1 MIRPT
6 HVRRLAELRAKLT
19 SLRNE
24 LDDWRKLTEDSLPL
38 RRHFKQIRLLDAT
51 LTSMLASTT
60 KALGQQAEDE
70 TVFANGIDWE
80 NELLAAH
87 SIWEVFRSKYVLRQ
101 NDTFRDYLAA
111 CDDVAWACYE
121 PALRKFAPGVDK
133 EPPLVFLSAT
143 WSPFVQSRDTNFQ
156 NEIRVT
162 SAGVPA
168 LSSDEFQQVLKR
180 LPFPL
185 VSLPWY
191 QAFYLP
197 GANIIAHEVGHVVDN
212 EFDIRAQILA
222 RLDAANLKFA
232 ATWKGWAAEMFADIY
247 GCLAMGPAFAGAMLD
262 LLGANA
268 REVENERRLSG
279 AHPTHALRAQIILRV
294 LSLSGYGDD
303 AIRLRGAWEKSFPPK
318 KVMDDVAAEMATVV
332 DIILAR
338 PYHGTNLAQ
347 VISLPPNSLAKQ
359 ARTLAAQG
367 LSDALGKLNVGDP
380 RYLFSAAQLL
390 HENPVNDKNEAA
402 FRLLVTEAIRKG
414 TGQFRSQ
421 GKPVATQAEVN
432 QQLDAQLTSC
442 SNQGLE
448 LRNLLIKPKA
458 AFPSDAI
465 APPDPQTP

>member
-1 MIRPT
+1 MIRPA

-24 LDDWRKLTEDSLPL
+24 LDDWRKLTQDSLPL

-51 LTSMLASTT
+51 LTGMLASTS
-60 KALGQQAEDE
+60 KALAQQAEDE
-70 TVFANGIDWE
+70 SVFVNGIEWE

-191 QAFYLP
+191 QAFHLP

-232 ATWKGWAAEMFADIY
+232 ATWKSWAAEMFADIY

-262 LLGANA
+262 LLATNA
-268 REVENERRLSG
+268 KEVQNERRLGG
-279 AHPTHALRAQIILRV
+279 AHPTHALRVQIILRA
-294 LSLSGYGDD
+294 LSLSGYGDE
-303 AIRLRGAWEKSFPPK
+303 ALRLRGTWEKSFPPK
-318 KVMDDVAAEMATVV
+318 KIMDDVAAEMDAVV

-338 PYHGTNLAQ
+338 PYHGANLTE
-347 VISLPPNSLAKQ
+347 VISLPPSGVVKQ
-359 ARTLAAQG
+359 MRAYAGQG
-367 LSDALGKLNVGDP
+367 QALQLRQFDASDP
-380 RYLFSAAQLL
+380 RYLFAAAQLL
-390 HENPVNDKNEAA
+390 HEEPIANQKDNA
-402 FRLLVTEAIRKG
+402 FQLLVAQAMRKG

-421 GKPVATQAEVN
+421 GKPVATQAELD

-448 LRNLLIKPKA
+448 LRKLLTEPKA
-458 AFPSDAI
+458 ASPAAST